1 MTPTCPHMAW
11 CLTNWD
17 QYKVLFFDSRYQSQ
31 LIQFT
36 VGGLRDRLSS
46 IKLTVGGLQVQGRLS
61 SIDWTGWRSRGRE
74 KFCLLLY
81 PGYALLFRAFR
92 FCLHC
97 VLSLSDFSLRV
108 NVFYIK
114 GFIRFFTFFL
124 VLFFCWFSLFL
135 LFPRLANPFLAADQR
150 GYYTF
155 LWQTT
160 PCYTF
165 LWPTTFLYNYVTL
178 FYYKQL
184 RGTVTL
190 FPLSNKFLDR
200 S

>member
-1 MTPTCPHMAW
+1 MAPTCPHMAW

-36 VGGLRDRLSS
+36 VGGLQDRL
-46 IKLTVGGLQVQGRLS
+46 TVFHQVNSGGTPGPGQTV

-97 VLSLSDFSLRV
+97 VLSLWDFSLRV

-135 LFPRLANPFLAADQR
+135 FFPD
-150 GYYTF
+150 
-155 LWQTT
+155 
-160 PCYTF
+160 
-165 LWPTTFLYNYVTL
+165 WPTRFLQLTKGAITLFYDKQLHVTL
-178 FYYKQL
+178 FYEQQPCYRTML
-184 RGTVTL
+184 HFSVINNSGERSH
-190 FPLSNKFLDR
+190 FFLWR
-200 S
+200 TSS